1 MKTTIGVITAATVGA
16 VLALAPMAAAKDGDV
31 LGRGTCTSAS
41 SSKLKLSPEDGG
53 IEVEFEVDQNR
64 NGVRWTVVLTRDGA
78 AVARTVRVTRGPS
91 GSFEARFVTGNRAG
105 LDRFV
110 ARATRGGE
118 TCTARAAI
126 A

>member
-1 MKTTIGVITAATVGA
+1 MKTTIGVITAAAVGA
-16 VLALAPMAAAKDGDV
+16 VLAVAPAASAKDGDV
-31 LGRGTCTSAS
+31 LRGLCTAAS
-41 SSKLKLSPEDGG
+41 TSKLKLSPEDGG

-64 NGVRWTVVLTRDGA
+64 NGVRWSVVLTRNGV

-91 GSFEARFVTGNRAG
+91 GSFEARFLTVDRAG
-105 LDRFV
+105 TDSFT
-110 ARATRGGE
+110 ARSTRAGE